1 MGSEM
6 CIRDREIDEAL
17 IFYNKALLLDE
28 DNEQLQTKIS
38 SYESQ

>member
-1 MGSEM
+1 MLISVE
-6 CIRDREIDEAL
+6 EIDEAL